1 MKVALI
7 GASGFVGK
15 ATLAELV
22 NRGHQV
28 TAIVRNPENL
38 EATGSVTP
46 LGADVFNEAELTAA
60 LSGHDAVISTYN
72 AGWTNPNMYD
82 DYLNGSKAV
91 QSAVKKSGVKRFI
104 VVGGAG
110 SLYIS
115 PETQIVDTEGFPEDI
130 KPGALAA
137 RDYLNIIK
145 EETGLDWTF
154 LSPAIEMHPGTSGKR
169 TGSYR
174 TGLENPVLNPAGRS
188 VLSVED
194 TAVAL
199 VDELEN
205 PKYIKKRFTAAY

>member
-15 ATLAELV
+15 ATLTELL
-22 NRGHQV
+22 NRDHEV
-28 TAIVRNPENL
+28 TAIVRNPANVSPEKN
-38 EATGSVTP
+38 VTAVS
-46 LGADVFNEAELTAA
+46 ADVFNEADLTDA
-60 LSGHDAVISTYN
+60 LAGHDAVISTYN

-91 QSAVKKSGVKRFI
+91 QAAVKKSGVKRFI

-110 SLYIS
+110 SLYIA
-115 PETQIVDTEGFPEDI
+115 PETQIVDTDGFPADI

-145 EETGLDWTF
+145 EDTDLDWTF
-154 LSPAIEMHPGTSGKR
+154 LSPAIEMHPGTSGTR
-169 TGSYR
+169 TGAYR
-174 TGLENPVLNPAGRS
+174 TGLENPVLDADGRS

-199 VDELEN
+199 VDELEK
-205 PKYIKKRFTAAY
+205 PEHIQKRFTAAY